1 MNRDSPGIPDA
12 WRRFLQ
18 DQGVDLAT
26 ARLPQ
31 TFTHERLAQVTGR
44 EPRLLL
50 SMDERDKWPS
60 ALREHGV
67 FPISVS
73 NREFALVRGDAWFD
87 LPTLKA
93 PLRQVNARLP
103 FNLASATIGRG
114 ENTHIMRLETSGFLK
129 EFLGAD
135 QLVPVSSGK
144 RVSPTFTVRIAGQ
157 PLKIQGIQYEMDHQ
171 YESPTDVVP
180 IEAKSSEYKSC
191 AIRQIYLPYRSLGEA
206 LNWSKAIRPLFITY
220 NDQEDSYSV
229 REMGFHRKDEWDS
242 IFVAQSDNV
251 RIRVTAPPRNLLD
264 LNARLLPSLRL
275 PQADSASRIERFPM
289 AVAAGINTPATIAQ
303 YFGFDPRQSSY
314 YRDACQMLGL
324 LEPDSPGQ
332 YKLTADGRRYI
343 NLNPQA
349 RADEIARR
357 MCRLPAVH
365 AVLLKLEAAG
375 DKGLVKDDLMPIILE
390 YANSKGESC
399 TGKTAGRRAQ
409 TVSAWL
415 RYIGA
420 RTGSIVRVEDR
431 FYLRAHAPSLDEF
444 QS

>member
-1 MNRDSPGIPDA
+1 MTPDPPSGQDA
-12 WRRFLQ
+12 WQRFLESQ
-18 DQGVDLAT
+18 SLNLAT

-31 TFTHERLAQVTGR
+31 TFTHEGLAKATGR

-50 SMDERDKWPS
+50 SMDEREKWP
-60 ALREHGV
+60 APLRKHGV

-73 NREFALVRGDAWFD
+73 SREFALVRGDAWFD
-87 LPTLKA
+87 LPALKG
-93 PLRQVNARLP
+93 PPREISARLP

-129 EFLGAD
+129 DFLGAD

-144 RVSPTFTVRIAGQ
+144 RVSPAFTVRIGGQ
-157 PLKIQGIQYEMDHQ
+157 PLRIQGIQYEMDHQ
-171 YESPTDVVP
+171 YESATDVVP
-180 IEAKSSEYKSC
+180 IEAKATEYASC

-220 NDQEDSYSV
+220 NQQEDSYRV

-264 LNARLLPSLRL
+264 LNPKLLPSLRL

-303 YFGFDPRQSSY
+303 YFGFDPRQSGY

-324 LEPDSPGQ
+324 VEPETRGQ

-357 MCRLPAVH
+357 MCRLPAVN

-375 DKGLVKDDLMPIILE
+375 DKGLNKDDLKPIIQS
-390 YANSKGESC
+390 YAEAKGEPC
-399 TGKTAGRRAQ
+399 TGATAGRRAQ

-420 RTGSIVRVEDR
+420 RTGAIVRVQDR

-444 QS
+444 P